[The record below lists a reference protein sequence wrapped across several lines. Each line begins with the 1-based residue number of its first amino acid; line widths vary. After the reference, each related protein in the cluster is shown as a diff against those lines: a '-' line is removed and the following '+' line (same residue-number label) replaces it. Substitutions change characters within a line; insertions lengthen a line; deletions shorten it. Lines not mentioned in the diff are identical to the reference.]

1 LRAAEKVPLARKLDG
16 RVVADPERPDVR
28 WKFASRGG
36 RFQATRSEDNGK
48 VEEFVM
54 EYAFGSDHHATTFV
68 TLTDWRNGAAL
79 EHRLTHYAEDD
90 SFGITP
96 GQSAEKP
103 FPVTTPHGRELP
115 AWETIK
121 CFRCHSTRI
130 STVGKDVLRPEELI
144 PNVSC
149 ERCHGPGGAHVEKA
163 RAGQSDL
170 SMPFG
175 PDRWTPATQMALCG
189 QCHRHPSEALPGR
202 IRPEIP
208 DLARFQPI
216 GIMQSKCYT
225 ESDGA
230 LSCVNCHDPHARASS
245 DRSTYESVC
254 LACHDARPKST
265 CPVSP
270 RDRCIACHMPRVDT
284 KQRVLFTDHWI
295 RVRKAT
301 DPPSGH

>member
-1 LRAAEKVPLARKLDG
+1 MVT
-16 RVVADPERPDVR
+16 DPERPDVH

-36 RFQATRSEDNGK
+36 RIQVTRSEDNGK
-48 VEEFVM
+48 VEPFVM

-68 TLTDWRNGAAL
+68 TLTDWQNGAAL

-115 AWETIK
+115 TWETIK
-121 CFRCHSTRI
+121 CFFCHSTRI
-130 STVGKDVLRPEELI
+130 STVGKDVLNLQELI

-163 RAGQSDL
+163 RAGQGDL
-170 SMPFG
+170 AMPFG
-175 PDRWTPATQMALCG
+175 PDRWIPSSQMALCG

-202 IRPEIP
+202 LRPEIP
-208 DLARFQPI
+208 GLARFQPV

-245 DRSTYESVC
+245 DRSTYEAAC
-254 LACHDARPKST
+254 LACHDAGPRTT

-270 RDRCIACHMPRVDT
+270 RNRCIGCHMPRVDT